1 MKRSFIWAAALALSL
16 CAAIALTGCESAI
29 DPTADALNVGRAAA
43 APVTITGPLAVV
55 DGEYAVLYQGNP
67 WYIKGLANPD
77 IAEGSNLT
85 VTGEA
90 SPILDR
96 DDEDNSLFYGYYLYV
111 F

>member
-1 MKRSFIWAAALALSL
+1 LN
-16 CAAIALTGCESAI
+16 
-29 DPTADALNVGRAAA
+29 TARAAA
-43 APVTITGPLAVV
+43 VPVTITGPLAVV

-67 WYIKGLANPD
+67 WYIQGFTNLD
-77 IAEGSNLT
+77 IAESPSLT

-96 DDEDNSLFYGYYLYV
+96 DDEGNSLFYGYYLHG